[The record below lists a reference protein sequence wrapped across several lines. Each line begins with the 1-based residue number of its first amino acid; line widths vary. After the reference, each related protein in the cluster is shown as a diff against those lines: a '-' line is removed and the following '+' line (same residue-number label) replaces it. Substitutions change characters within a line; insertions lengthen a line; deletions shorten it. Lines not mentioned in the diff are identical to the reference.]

1 MPEDIAR
8 AILFL
13 AADDSAGCTAQSY
26 VVDAGW
32 T

>member
-1 MPEDIAR
+1 VPEDVAR
-8 AILFL
+8 VVLFFS
-13 AADDSAGCTAQSY
+13 ADDSAGCTAQSY

>member
-1 MPEDIAR
+1 VPEDIAR
-8 AILFL
+8 AVLFF
-13 AADDSAGCTAQSY
+13 AADDCAGSTAQSY